1 LPPTRLSASPG
12 RRTLWIVF
20 AIYLAISGFTMTH
33 HELSGDEV
41 HSWNIAKGSATL
53 PELVRNSRYEGHPPG
68 WYVLL
73 WPLSRVTH
81 AAASIQLLH
90 WAIASCVAFVVLFR
104 SPLPTWARLLV
115 PFGYYFLF
123 EYAILSR
130 NYAIGVLLG
139 CLLCVLLGS
148 KDRERTF
155 LYYLFLFLMSNTH
168 LLAAVLAGCLHLAVL
183 FRMRQRGGT
192 AGSVAGHVV
201 LGLLAL
207 LPSAYF
213 IFPPGDSALNVESWR
228 ARWTPE
234 QVRAFAQA
242 PLRSFV
248 PVPAWWTHGFW
259 NTQVLLE
266 ARTRFSFLRLVNPLI
281 ALLVLSGATWTLWR
295 HTASLLL
302 FTANLGLS
310 FVIAATVLPM
320 TAARYSGFLYVAFVL
335 ALWLACA
342 EGLLLNRAKAMFLR
356 ALFALQVV
364 GGLFAAWSDV
374 RLPFANLFRIVE
386 LAAEVPP
393 DSRLV
398 SDYWTMNAYSAFI
411 DKPIY
416 CVDMRRELSF
426 VLWDG
431 ELREALKNASLYSDG
446 FREIF
451 RHGDPKAVHLVSDR
465 SPSKLFRA
473 DHDLEAAF
481 RVDLVDRREGAIDP
495 GGNLYLYRVAPH

>member
-1 LPPTRLSASPG
+1 
-12 RRTLWIVF
+12 
-20 AIYLAISGFTMTH
+20 
-33 HELSGDEV
+33 
-41 HSWNIAKGSATL
+41 
-53 PELVRNSRYEGHPPG
+53 
-68 WYVLL
+68 
-73 WPLSRVTH
+73 
-81 AAASIQLLH
+81 
-90 WAIASCVAFVVLFR
+90 
-104 SPLPTWARLLV
+104 
-115 PFGYYFLF
+115 
-123 EYAILSR
+123 
-130 NYAIGVLLG
+130 
-139 CLLCVLLGS
+139 
-148 KDRERTF
+148 
-155 LYYLFLFLMSNTH
+155 
-168 LLAAVLAGCLHLAVL
+168 
-183 FRMRQRGGT
+183 
-192 AGSVAGHVV
+192 
-201 LGLLAL
+201 
-207 LPSAYF
+207 
-213 IFPPGDSALNVESWR
+213 
-228 ARWTPE
+228 
-234 QVRAFAQA
+234 
-242 PLRSFV
+242 
-248 PVPAWWTHGFW
+248 
-259 NTQVLLE
+259 
-266 ARTRFSFLRLVNPLI
+266 
-281 ALLVLSGATWTLWR
+281 
-295 HTASLLL
+295 
-302 FTANLGLS
+302 
-310 FVIAATVLPM
+310 
-320 TAARYSGFLYVAFVL
+320 
-335 ALWLACA
+335 
-342 EGLLLNRAKAMFLR
+342 MFLR